1 MDDPLSALMPMMTLT
16 VGEGDINGGGGGK
29 SSADSF
35 RSSPGTSMLHS
46 PGDEDH
52 FGGGNGSGG
61 DSDLDNDPNR
71 FNAYLNRGSELWTH
85 WLWLGGQGKM
95 SLMRCNY
102 CQVNKQ
108 LKNAPKCRRHLIKC
122 PKTPEPVRR
131 YFEKKEVEATRVSAL
146 MRELRSKEIKFPR
159 NSVPPPS
166 DPSHSGGGGHHGKV
180 SSDNSNN
187 SHSHHHHHNNKVPI
201 PTANDLK
208 HLQQKQHST
217 SLNSVIV
224 NKQQPSN
231 GHGHG
236 HGNGTG
242 GHGLGSS
249 GSTGSASPADMSLSG
264 SPKFSGVSAKSAAN
278 HHHHGNHQGHHHH
291 QQPQHHL
298 SSSSSTLDI
307 KPVVHSSP
315 LMLNGNKSA
324 KHDNLNGGGNGNH
337 AAAAAAAA
345 LRNNDNNSAFLNGI
359 SLYYQQLL
367 VSKITITHSLSFPP
381 HQFLFLSL
389 AK

>member
-16 VGEGDINGGGGGK
+16 VGEGDINGGGGGGGK

-166 DPSHSGGGGHHGKV
+166 DPSHSGGGGGHHGKV
-180 SSDNSNN
+180 SSDNSSNN
-187 SHSHHHHHNNKVPI
+187 SHHNHHHHHNNKVPI

-236 HGNGTG
+236 
-242 GHGLGSS
+242 LGSS

-264 SPKFSGVSAKSAAN
+264 SPKFSGVSAKSAEN
-278 HHHHGNHQGHHHH
+278 HHHHHQGHHHH
-291 QQPQHHL
+291 QQQQQHHL
-298 SSSSSTLDI
+298 SSSSTLDI

-315 LMLNGNKSA
+315 LMLNGKSA

-367 VSKITITHSLSFPP
+367 VSKITITHSLSLLP